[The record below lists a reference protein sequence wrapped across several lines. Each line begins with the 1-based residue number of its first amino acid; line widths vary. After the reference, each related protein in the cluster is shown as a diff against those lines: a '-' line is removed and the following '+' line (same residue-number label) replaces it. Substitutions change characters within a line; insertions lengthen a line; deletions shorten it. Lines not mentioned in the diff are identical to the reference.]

1 MKKAKIQLS
10 RISVFLIIIS
20 LCLCAAGIFT
30 GDTQDIFRKAVFIC
44 MECIGLG

>member
-10 RISVFLIIIS
+10 GISVFLIIIS
-20 LCLCAAGIFT
+20 LCLCAAGIFA

>member
-1 MKKAKIQLS
+1 MKKAKIQLT
-10 RISVFLIIIS
+10 RISVFLIIVS
-20 LCLCAAGIFT
+20 LCLCAVGIMS